1 MERDMWKGGTKKTPW
16 MIPLG
21 FPFPPSV
28 FRTLHYVYV
37 CVPVA
42 LDVCET
48 AENLPQ
54 IAWHSGTDFTAED
67 QPTTNHRGMLE

>member
-1 MERDMWKGGTKKTPW
+1 MEWDKWKGGTQKTPW

-21 FPFPPSV
+21 FPFPPSA
-28 FRTLHYVYV
+28 FRTLHCVYV

-42 LDVCET
+42 LDACET

-54 IAWHSGTDFTAED
+54 NCVALRHGL
-67 QPTTNHRGMLE
+67 HR